1 VKKTLVVIITLFL
14 LVGSIWPQKKQVII
28 GTQNNAIGLILD
40 IDNDLSTI
48 FTSGLSNS
56 LLAIHYSFYSNE
68 KKLLQQEIKQ
78 VYQDYYTIKTYEVSK
93 DQNRLILLEIT
104 TVNLI
109 ELQSFLSKQKIPGPI
124 RITIK

>member
-1 VKKTLVVIITLFL
+1 MKKTLVVIITLFL

>member
-1 VKKTLVVIITLFL
+1 
-14 LVGSIWPQKKQVII
+14 VGSIWPQKKQVII
-28 GTQNNAIGLILD
+28 VTQNNAIGLILD